1 MRVESK
7 AKSADYGLGPF
18 TFPRGWFVVAE
29 SCEVAD
35 KPVGLSFFGKDFA
48 AYRGESGKVVIL
60 DAYCAHMGTHLA
72 KSTSAHIAQIGK
84 NIEGDSIRCPY
95 HGWKYGPDGTLE
107 DIPYE
112 TGPCPK
118 AFALRSYPVVE
129 TLGCIMMWHC
139 PEQTAPQY
147 SPPAL
152 PPWDQPNAI
161 HWQLDHLGEINL
173 HQIELIDNM
182 ADVHHL
188 GPTHGAP
195 CEYFE
200 NEFRGVQLIQ
210 RQGGFLD
217 YYKAHLDTVTWYTGP
232 GLLLSKQAFGGVVR
246 YEFIANTP
254 VDDGVSRAW
263 HGLLSH
269 SASDTVTQEDIDA
282 ARRSQAEALET
293 FSADFQIWENK
304 RPAVKIMQSRRDG
317 RFRQVREWVSQFY
330 MPVSP
335 GLKIQEKL
343 DGVLGVEEF
352 ARPTTEAREAGFEDD
367 CFKFTDAEAAG

>member
-1 MRVESK
+1 MRIESK

-18 TFPRGWFVVAE
+18 NFPRGWFVVAE
-29 SCEVAD
+29 SSELTD
-35 KPVGLSFFGKDFA
+35 KPLGISFFGKEFA
-48 AYRGESGKVVIL
+48 VYRGESGKLVVL

-72 KSTSAHIAQIGK
+72 KSTSAHISQMGR

-95 HGWKYGPDGTLE
+95 HAWKYGPDGALE

-112 TGPCPK
+112 TGSCPK
-118 AFALRSYPVVE
+118 AFALTSYPVVE

-139 PEQTAPQY
+139 PEKSSPQF
-147 SPPAL
+147 SPPKL
-152 PPWDQPNAI
+152 PAWDQGNAI
-161 HWQLDHLGEINL
+161 HWQLDHLGQLNL
-173 HQIELIDNM
+173 HQIEIIDNM

-232 GLLLSKQAFGGVVR
+232 GLLLSKQAFGGLVR

-254 VDDGVSRAW
+254 VDDGLTQAW
-263 HGLLSH
+263 HGLLCL
-269 SASDTVTQEDIDA
+269 ASSETPTQEDLDQ

-293 FSADFQIWENK
+293 FSADFQVWENK
-304 RPAVKIMQSRRDG
+304 RPAIKVMQSRRDG
-317 RFRQVREWVSQFY
+317 RFRQVRDWLSQFY
-330 MPVSP
+330 MPITA
-335 GLKIQEKL
+335 GLDVQAKL
-343 DGVLGVEEF
+343 DGVLAVEHF
-352 ARPTTEAREAGFEDD
+352 PRPSTEARESGFEDD
-367 CFKFTDAEAAG
+367 CFRFQA